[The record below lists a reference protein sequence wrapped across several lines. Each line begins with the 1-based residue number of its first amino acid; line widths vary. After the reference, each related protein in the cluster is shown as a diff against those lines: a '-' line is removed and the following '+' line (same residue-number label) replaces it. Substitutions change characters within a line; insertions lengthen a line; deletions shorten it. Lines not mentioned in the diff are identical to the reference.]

1 VTRRQCK
8 LTYHLTCHLML
19 DSLFTLDKTTL
30 FYWTLSDLL
39 SKKQK
44 HCETQTINKWEAGVP
59 DNVAL
64 ASHSTPSY
72 TTVPTTSHSKTG
84 VPSLTTGTS
93 QSCSSVPSVL
103 TNNVKVVSCCSV
115 VSAEVEPEP
124 TEAITVFSD
133 TGLSDDNE
141 TNGEEQL
148 VTINSPPKGKK

>member
-1 VTRRQCK
+1 
-8 LTYHLTCHLML
+8 ML

-39 SKKQK
+39 SKKWK
-44 HCETQTINKWEAGVP
+44 HCETWMINKWAAGVP
-59 DNVAL
+59 DNVVP

-72 TTVPTTSHSKTG
+72 TMVPTTSRSKTG

-93 QSCSSVPSVL
+93 QSRSSVPSVL
-103 TNNVKVVSCCSV
+103 TNNVKVVSHHSV

-124 TEAITVFSD
+124 TEAIAVFSD
-133 TGLSDDNE
+133 TGLSDNDE

-148 VTINSPPKGKK
+148 VAINSPPKGKK